1 MKHIINFSLGA
12 LLVGILTVGC
22 DTTALHD
29 LNINPNAVNTIDL
42 NYFFTAA
49 ELGIAS
55 GGSRGDNRYIDWRT
69 NIGMCAHATQ
79 QFATTSAG
87 LLCTG
92 DKYIDSD
99 PEVNAAPFTY
109 WLEDSGRSTAE
120 ILKQTATGGFA
131 AGKNINLRQATRMM
145 RAYNFARLTDMYGSV
160 PYTEANQG
168 RAGKFFPKY
177 DKQKDI
183 YADVLKEL
191 DESTGLIDAS
201 NPDEGFAAADFVYNG
216 DITKWKKWG
225 YSVML
230 RCAMRISNVDPST
243 AATFVNKAIAGGV
256 MASNDDNFIVTMA
269 TGPNQWVNQNG
280 ISRAM
285 HPDDGG
291 QGIVSFM
298 GKTLIDFLKGTDP
311 LSTTDDD
318 PRLMIFSGG
327 IINWNASGYTPY
339 PGGMDPLNQKGMPN
353 GKDQS
358 MLDAANGGVAVD
370 VQKTYSKMNPLLLDY
385 NDPFMIM
392 NFAEVEFLL
401 AEAKERGI
409 GTVPNTADTY
419 YNAGVKAAMQMYT
432 PWDASFVV
440 TDAQVAAYLAIYPYG
455 GATVADRLQM
465 IGQQKWASL
474 FMDWIEAWTDWRRSG
489 YPHLTPV
496 VYPGNDTNGT
506 IPTRLRYP
514 TSEVSG
520 NPNYL
525 TGATQPDKING
536 VVWWAGG
543 PE

>member
-1 MKHIINFSLGA
+1 MKHIIKFSLGA
-12 LLVGILTVGC
+12 LLVGILTVSC

-29 LNINPNAVNTIDL
+29 LNINPNAVNTINL
-42 NYFFTAA
+42 NYFFTSA

-69 NIGMCAHATQ
+69 NIGMGAHAVQ
-79 QFATTSAG
+79 QFATTSSG
-87 LLCTG
+87 LLVTG

-99 PEVNAAPFTY
+99 PEINAAPFTY
-109 WLEDSGRSTAE
+109 WLEDTGRSTAE

-131 AGKNINLRQATRMM
+131 AGKNINLRQATRML

-160 PYTEANQG
+160 PYTEANLG
-168 RAGKFFPKY
+168 ISGNFFPKY

-191 DESTGLIDAS
+191 DESTATIDAS

-216 DITKWKKWG
+216 DISKWKKWG

-230 RCAMRISNVDPST
+230 RCAMRLSNVDPAT
-243 AATFVNKAIAGGV
+243 AATYVNKAIAGGV
-256 MASNDDNFIVTMA
+256 MASNDDNFIVDMA
-269 TGPNQWVNQNG
+269 QGPSQWVNQNG

-291 QGIVSFM
+291 QAIVSFLS
-298 GKTLIDFLKGTDP
+298 KTLIDFLKGTNP
-311 LSTTDDD
+311 ASTADDD

-327 IINWNASGYTPY
+327 LINWISSGYTPY

-401 AEAKERGI
+401 AEAKERSI
-409 GTVPNTADTY
+409 GTVPGTADTY

-432 PWDASFVV
+432 PWDPSFVV
-440 TDAQVAAYLAIYPYG
+440 TDAQVAAYLVIYPYG
-455 GATVADRLQM
+455 GAAVSDRLQM

-474 FMDWIEAWTDWRRSG
+474 FMDWYEAWTDWRRSG

-514 TSEVSG
+514 VSEVSG

-536 VVWWAGG
+536 ILWWAGG